1 MEAGKEEG
9 HSGKNRPLAWF
20 LFWSY
25 LLIALLCVAGV
36 AWYSWSVMK
45 HYYIDQARDML
56 KARALILEEELK
68 PFLMDDSPL
77 SADPQLRKLGQL
89 HSTRI
94 TLISLSGK
102 VIGDSQEA
110 SWQMDNHAARP
121 EVAAALEGGTG
132 VSTRYSNTVQ
142 KHMVYVALP
151 IQHEGGMIGVL
162 RMAIPVTAL
171 DEALKAMSGRILLGA
186 FFILLLAAGVSMMVS
201 TLLARPLQA
210 LTRGATRYARGDFS
224 LRLAHPAPKE
234 LARLALAMNQMAAQL
249 FERISTITRQKNE
262 MEAVLSSMMEGV
274 IAVDKKGLIISMNQA
289 AARLFGRQP
298 AAFTGLLLES
308 VTRNKDFSRFV
319 QEGLESGVFKE
330 ADITLYMG
338 GSSKILHTRNVAL
351 HDSDGAQLGM
361 LLVIND
367 VTRLRSLENMR
378 RDFVSNVS
386 HEIRTPLTAI
396 KGFVETLVNDGLED
410 KDQSGRFLEIVLR
423 HVDRLNNIVEDLLAL
438 SRMEHEDARKKL
450 SMQPCNLN
458 QVVQAARSICL
469 QKAAAKQISI
479 TLATGEPVM
488 AFADCNLVEQAVVNL
503 LDNAIKYS
511 NPGSIITL
519 STGSDEGYST
529 ICCED
534 QGIGIASEHLPRVF
548 ERFYRVDKARSRQ
561 MGGTGLGLAIVK
573 HIAQA
578 HGGFV
583 KAQSEL
589 GRGSVFSIHLP
600 ARQEETA

>member
-1 MEAGKEEG
+1 MEAGPERLPQ
-9 HSGKNRPLAWF
+9 KNRPLIWF
-20 LFWSY
+20 LFPSY

-36 AWYSWSVMK
+36 AWYSWAVMK
-45 HYYIDQARDML
+45 HYYIGQARDML
-56 KARALILEEELK
+56 KARALVIEEGLK
-68 PFLMDDSPL
+68 PFLIDDNPL
-77 SADPQLRKLGQL
+77 SADIELRNLGRI

-94 TLISLSGK
+94 TLINPSGK
-102 VIGDSQEA
+102 VIGDSQQA

-121 EVAAALEGGTG
+121 EVAAALAGDIG
-132 VSTRYSNTVQ
+132 VATRYSNTVE
-142 KHMVYVALP
+142 KYLVYVAMP
-151 IQHEGGMIGVL
+151 VQHEGRMVGVL

-171 DEALKAMSGRILLGA
+171 DEALKAMSGRILWGA
-186 FFILLLAAGVSMMVS
+186 FFILLLAAGVSLLVS
-201 TLLARPLQA
+201 TLLTRPLQA
-210 LTRGATRYARGDFS
+210 LTRGATRYAKGDLS
-224 LRLAHPAPKE
+224 LRLDPPAPKE

-274 IAVDKKGLIISMNQA
+274 IAVDKNGLIISMNQA

-308 VTRNKDFSRFV
+308 VTRNKEFSSFV
-319 QEGLESGVFKE
+319 QEGLESGIFRE

-338 GSSKILHTRNVAL
+338 GSPKILHTRNVAL

-361 LLVIND
+361 LIVIND
-367 VTRLRSLENMR
+367 VTRLRALENMR

-396 KGFVETLVNDGLED
+396 KGFVETLVTEGLED
-410 KDQSGRFLEIVLR
+410 EEQSGRFLEIVLR

-438 SRMEHEDARKKL
+438 SRIEHEDARKKL
-450 SMQPCNLN
+450 SVEPCNLN
-458 QVVQAARSICL
+458 KVAQTARGICQ

-479 TLATGEPVM
+479 NLAPGEPVM
-488 AFADCNLVEQAVVNL
+488 ALADYNLVEQAVVNL

-511 NPGSIITL
+511 NPGSTVTL
-519 STGSDEGYST
+519 STASGEGFAA
-529 ICCED
+529 IRCED

-583 KAQSEL
+583 QAQSEL
-589 GRGSVFSIHLP
+589 GRGSVFSINLP
-600 ARQEETA
+600 ACEA

>member
-1 MEAGKEEG
+1 METGQES
-9 HSGKNRPLAWF
+9 HSGKNRPLIWF
-20 LFWSY
+20 LFPSY
-25 LLIALLCVAGV
+25 LFIALLCVAGV

-45 HYYIDQARDML
+45 HYYIDQARDTL
-56 KARALILEEELK
+56 KSRALILEKELK
-68 PFLMDDSPL
+68 PFLMDDSSL
-77 SADPQLRKLGQL
+77 SADSQLRKLGQL

-94 TLISLSGK
+94 TLIRPSGR
-102 VIGDSQEA
+102 VMGDSQEA
-110 SWQMDNHAARP
+110 SWQMDNHADRP
-121 EVAAALEGGTG
+121 EVAQALAGVTG
-132 VSTRYSNTVQ
+132 VTTRYSNTLE
-142 KHMVYVALP
+142 KHMVYVAMP
-151 IQHEGGMIGVL
+151 MSHEGRIIGVL

-171 DEALKAMSGRILLGA
+171 DEALKAMSGRIVWGA
-186 FFILLLAAGVSMMVS
+186 FFILLLAAGGSLLVS
-201 TLLARPLQA
+201 TLLTRPLQA
-210 LTRGATRYARGDFS
+210 LTRGATRYASGDLS
-224 LRLAHPAPKE
+224 LRLAPPAPKE

-308 VTRNKDFSRFV
+308 VTRNEDFSRFV
-319 QEGLESGVFKE
+319 RQGLESGIFKE
-330 ADITLYMG
+330 MDLTLYIG
-338 GSSKILHTRNVAL
+338 GSPKILHTRNVAL
-351 HDSDGAQLGM
+351 HDSDGASLGM
-361 LLVIND
+361 LIVIND
-367 VTRLRSLENMR
+367 VTRLRALENMR

-396 KGFVETLVNDGLED
+396 KGFVETLVTDGLED
-410 KDQSGRFLEIVLR
+410 KEQSGRFLEIVLR

-438 SRMEHEDARKKL
+438 SRIEHEDARKKL

-458 QVVQAARSICL
+458 NVVQTAKGICQ

-479 TLATGEPVM
+479 NLALDRPVN
-488 AFADCNLVEQAVVNL
+488 AQADYNLVEQSVVNL

-519 STGSDEGYST
+519 STASAQGFSV
-529 ICCED
+529 IRCAD
-534 QGIGIASEHLPRVF
+534 QGMGISSEHLPRVF

-589 GRGSVFSIHLP
+589 GKGSVFSIHLP
-600 ARQEETA
+600 ARQEEAA